1 MMKIRLEGV
10 AGKRFGY
17 EHNLNV
23 RNPSEAIR
31 ALCQLIPGFKTFLS
45 SAHEFG
51 VYFQIISR
59 GEAIG
64 YDHLAFGT
72 SEIVLV
78 PVISGAFF
86 KNFFSGIG
94 AILLG
99 VALVAFAFTGF
110 GLVTFG
116 AAGTLSAG
124 IQTAI
129 MGLGFGLIFTGVAG
143 LFAPG
148 VPEPEH

>member
-1 MMKIRLEGV
+1 MKIRLEGV

-17 EHNLNV
+17 EHHLNV
-23 RNPSEAIR
+23 RNPNEAIR

-86 KNFFSGIG
+86 KNFFSVISSFK
-94 AILLG
+94 LL
-99 VALVAFAFTGF
+99 
-110 GLVTFG
+110 
-116 AAGTLSAG
+116 
-124 IQTAI
+124 I
-129 MGLGFGLIFTGVAG
+129 
-143 LFAPG
+143 
-148 VPEPEH
+148 